1 MTAVLVAIG
10 LGVAMGVLTGL
21 GIGGGK
27 LLVPVMV
34 LAMGLTQQGA
44 QAISLAA
51 FIPTALAAA
60 WVHWQAG
67 RIAARLLRGLAPW
80 VLVGAVAGAWLANQ
94 MASAALSRVYGLFLL
109 AVGLYELWPRPSDRP
124 AGGGGRSR
132 RRGRARELP

>member
-1 MTAVLVAIG
+1 MTAILVAVG
-10 LGVAMGVLTGL
+10 LGVAMGILTGM

-34 LAMGLTQQGA
+34 LTIGLTQQGA

-60 WVHWQAG
+60 WVHWRAG
-67 RIAARLLRGLAPW
+67 RIETRLLRGLAPW
-80 VLVGAVAGAWLANQ
+80 VLVGAVTGAWLANQ
-94 MASAALSRVYGLFLL
+94 MASAMLSRVYGLFLL

-124 AGGGGRSR
+124 
-132 RRGRARELP
+132 